1 MQTPTHPVKDRD
13 NCATPHNF
21 PHHISQLRLSSTE
34 VDEVGYLAYGDRHAD
49 LLFEVVS
56 RRYEDKS
63 LLLTTNRP
71 FSEWSQ
77 VFPNAACV
85 VSLIDR
91 IIHHAEIL
99 AEILA
104 IDGESY
110 RAREARERAEQ
121 RAAQKKKGRRP

>member
-1 MQTPTHPVKDRD
+1 M
-13 NCATPHNF
+13 
-21 PHHISQLRLSSTE
+21 
-34 VDEVGYLAYGDRHAD
+34 
-49 LLFEVVS
+49 S
-56 RRYEDKS
+56 RRYETKS

-71 FSEWSQ
+71 FSEWPE

-99 AEILA
+99 A

-110 RAREARERAEQ
+110 RAKEAQERHAQ
-121 RAAQKKKGRRP
+121 RAALRKKAKRS

>member
-1 MQTPTHPVKDRD
+1 M
-13 NCATPHNF
+13 
-21 PHHISQLRLSSTE
+21 SSTE
-34 VDEVGYLAYGDRHAD
+34 IDEVGYLAYGDRYAD

-99 AEILA
+99 A

>member
-1 MQTPTHPVKDRD
+1 
-13 NCATPHNF
+13 
-21 PHHISQLRLSSTE
+21 
-34 VDEVGYLAYGDRHAD
+34 VGYLAYGDRYAD

-99 AEILA
+99 A

>member
-1 MQTPTHPVKDRD
+1 M
-13 NCATPHNF
+13 
-21 PHHISQLRLSSTE
+21 SSTE
-34 VDEVGYLAYGDRHAD
+34 IDEVGYLAYGDRYAD
-49 LLFEVVS
+49 LLFEVMS

-99 AEILA
+99 A

>member
-1 MQTPTHPVKDRD
+1 M
-13 NCATPHNF
+13 
-21 PHHISQLRLSSTE
+21 
-34 VDEVGYLAYGDRHAD
+34 GYLAYGDRYAD

-99 AEILA
+99 A

-110 RAREARERAEQ
+110 RAREARESAEQ

>member
-1 MQTPTHPVKDRD
+1 M
-13 NCATPHNF
+13 
-21 PHHISQLRLSSTE
+21 SSTE

-99 AEILA
+99 A

>member
-1 MQTPTHPVKDRD
+1 M
-13 NCATPHNF
+13 
-21 PHHISQLRLSSTE
+21 
-34 VDEVGYLAYGDRHAD
+34 
-49 LLFEVVS
+49 
-56 RRYEDKS
+56 
-63 LLLTTNRP
+63 
-71 FSEWSQ
+71 
-77 VFPNAACV
+77 FPNAVCV

-91 IIHHAEIL
+91 IIHH

>member
-1 MQTPTHPVKDRD
+1 M
-13 NCATPHNF
+13 
-21 PHHISQLRLSSTE
+21 
-34 VDEVGYLAYGDRHAD
+34 GYLAYGDRHAD

-99 AEILA
+99 A

>member
-1 MQTPTHPVKDRD
+1 V
-13 NCATPHNF
+13 
-21 PHHISQLRLSSTE
+21 L
-34 VDEVGYLAYGDRHAD
+34 
-49 LLFEVVS
+49 S

-99 AEILA
+99 A

>member
-1 MQTPTHPVKDRD
+1 M
-13 NCATPHNF
+13 
-21 PHHISQLRLSSTE
+21 L
-34 VDEVGYLAYGDRHAD
+34 
-49 LLFEVVS
+49 S

-99 AEILA
+99 A

-110 RAREARERAEQ
+110 RAREARERAGQ

>member
-1 MQTPTHPVKDRD
+1 M
-13 NCATPHNF
+13 
-21 PHHISQLRLSSTE
+21 SSTE

>member
-1 MQTPTHPVKDRD
+1 M
-13 NCATPHNF
+13 
-21 PHHISQLRLSSTE
+21 
-34 VDEVGYLAYGDRHAD
+34 GYLAYGDRYAD

-99 AEILA
+99 A